1 MTANLFRRRVGD
13 RLVTVI
19 LWTLTLLAVTP
30 LVVVLGYVVV
40 KGAVAIDWAFFTQLP
55 RPAGEAG
62 GGFANAI
69 VGTLILLGLASIVSL
84 PVGVLG
90 GIWLAEFGNNRAAF
104 WVRYCADVLS
114 GVPSIVVGI
123 VVYGLI
129 VLQMGTF
136 SAYAGGVALGI
147 LMIPM
152 IVRTT
157 EEVLRLVPNTYRE
170 ASLALGVPMWRTTIS
185 VVLRTA
191 SAGVVTGILLAM
203 ARVSGET
210 APLLFTVLGNRFW
223 HRGLDEPIAALPL
236 QIYQYATG
244 PFDDWHRKAWAGA
257 LLLAGMI
264 FLISIAARVATRQRF
279 GGKI

>member
-1 MTANLFRRRVGD
+1 MTANLFRRRIGD
-13 RLVTVI
+13 RIVTVL
-19 LWTLTLLAVTP
+19 LWTLTLVAVTP

-40 KGAVAIDWAFFTQLP
+40 NGAAAIDWAFFTQLP

-84 PVGVLG
+84 PIGVFG
-90 GIWLAEFGNNRAAF
+90 GIWLAEFGNNRAGF

-123 VVYGLI
+123 VAYGLI
-129 VLQMGTF
+129 VLYMGTF
-136 SAYAGGVALGI
+136 SALAGGVALGI

-157 EEVLRLVPNTYRE
+157 EEVLRLVPDTYRE
-170 ASLALGVPMWRTTIS
+170 AALALGVPRWRAIIS

-203 ARVSGET
+203 ARVAGET
-210 APLLFTVLGNRFW
+210 APLLFTALGNRFW
-223 HRGLDEPIAALPL
+223 HRGLDEPIAALSL

-264 FLISIAARVATRQRF
+264 FIISIAARVATRQRF